1 VRAFKD
7 IPAPTVEE
15 IDEHIAD
22 LFTGGRT
29 VRSEQYKKGM
39 RSIYVHYYLGTPLE
53 TIPYVI
59 GTCEADAYFAG
70 QTEAKTHGKPQFG
83 GAS

>member
-1 VRAFKD
+1 MIAFKD
-7 IPAPTVEE
+7 IPATVEE
-15 IDEHIAD
+15 VDGLMSA
-22 LFTGGRT
+22 LFTRGRT

-39 RSIYVHYYLGTPLE
+39 RSIFVHRLIGPPLE
-53 TIPYVI
+53 TVPYVI

-70 QTEAKTHGKPQFG
+70 QSEGKTYAKPQLG